1 MSAPDS
7 VPATVL
13 PIIPLPSGHVLLP
26 GVTKRIQITDRP
38 DVVALLQKVFGQSA
52 EEFLSNAH
60 KLVGCLPLK
69 APSQVHFIRDK
80 ADQRHVEGASE
91 SPQDREAFGVEDMTE
106 RIIKAVVTSDPKI
119 PGPKDLF
126 THGVSAKVIGL
137 EERTAGGITVLVEGI
152 SVFKLGRVMQETPYI
167 EAHVDYSEIEDRP
180 VDAVGQKNFLEI
192 KALTKELVIL
202 LRMSALTLRTGTGL
216 PPLLARRADQFVS
229 GKDPSEAAGLAYF
242 MVSVVDASYADQL
255 AMLTAPTVN
264 EKLEKAVEVL
274 TRNVNTVRQQLKNS
288 SKVIIKRPDTS
299 LMRVSPRFGRFQQSR
314 DDDDPEDE
322 HGQLVKRVQESHLSP
337 EAATVA
343 QRELKRLKR
352 MMPAQAEY
360 QVCRNYIE
368 NIVEVP
374 WVKTTDDK
382 LDSSMLSRA
391 RKQLNDDH
399 HGLDKVKKRL
409 LEYLAVLRLKK
420 QLEDESSQAAA
431 VQATDNKEITPA
443 PRKFQDKSPILLLVG
458 PPGVGKTS
466 LAKSIATALGR
477 KFHRI
482 SLGGVRDE
490 AEIRGH
496 RRTYVAAL
504 PGVIV
509 GALKKVG
516 VVNPVILLDEI
527 DKLGGSSFHGD
538 PSAAM
543 LEVLDPEQNW
553 SFTDH
558 YMGIPL
564 DLSKVMFIATANSL
578 ETIPAP
584 LLDRMEMIYLSG
596 YTTLEKKAIAS
607 RYLIP
612 KQLQAN
618 GLQTEQLQLSDEVL
632 LKVIQSYTREAGV
645 RNLEREIGSV
655 CRAKAVEFAEARD
668 ESNLEKYRP
677 IVTLKDVEN
686 ILGIEKYEE
695 EIVERDLRPGVVT
708 GLVAYSS
715 GVGGSVLF
723 IECSDYPGNGRLH
736 LTGHLGKVLKESAE
750 VALTW
755 VKSNATLLGLTS
767 DPTEDILKNR
777 SVHLHCPSGGVP
789 KDGPSAGCAITICL
803 ISLFSGQK
811 VSPQI
816 AMTGEMSLRG
826 KVTAVGGIREKTIG
840 AMRAGVK
847 TVLLPEQNRKD
858 GQELPDEVKKGVEIV
873 YIRNIW
879 EAIRAIWPEW
889 TVVDEHL
896 GRLESHL

>member
-1 MSAPDS
+1 MDPG
-7 VPATVL
+7 PTITNVL

-26 GVTKRIQITDRP
+26 GVTKRINVTDRP
-38 DVVALLQKVFGQSA
+38 DIAALLRNVFGQSP
-52 EEFLSNAH
+52 EQFLSNAH
-60 KLVGCLPLK
+60 KLVGCVPLK
-69 APSQVHFIRDK
+69 APSQVQFIRDK
-80 ADQRHVEGASE
+80 ADQRHLEGATE
-91 SPQDREAFGVEDMTE
+91 TPQEGQAFGVEDVTE
-106 RIIKAVVTSDPKI
+106 RAIKAVTTPDPKL
-119 PGPKDLF
+119 PAPKDLF
-126 THGVSAKVIGL
+126 THGVAAKVVGL
-137 EERTAGGITVLVEGI
+137 EERTAGGMTILVEGI
-152 SVFKLGRVMQETPYI
+152 SIFKLGPITQETPYI
-167 EAHVDYSEIEDRP
+167 SADVEYAEIEEKA
-180 VDAVGQKNFLEI
+180 VDPVGQKHFLEI
-192 KALTKELVIL
+192 KALTRELVIL
-202 LRMSALTLRTGTGL
+202 LRMSAITLRTGTGL

-229 GKDPSEAAGLAYF
+229 SKNPSEATGLAYF
-242 MVSVVDASYADQL
+242 MVSVVDSTYADQL
-255 AMLTAPTVN
+255 AMLTNPTVN
-264 EKLEKAVEVL
+264 GKLEKAVEVV
-274 TRNVNTVRQQLKNS
+274 TRQVNTVRQQLKS
-288 SKVIIKRPDTS
+288 SQKVVVKRPDSTVI
-299 LMRVSPRFGRFQQSR
+299 RAPPRFRPFQQAR
-314 DDDDPEDE
+314 DDDEEDE
-322 HGQLVKRVQESHLSP
+322 HGQLTKRAQESKLSP
-337 EAATVA
+337 EAATVVM
-343 QRELKRLKR
+343 RELRRLKR

-368 NIVEVP
+368 NIIEVP

-382 LDSSMLSRA
+382 LDSTMLARA

-399 HGLDKVKKRL
+399 HGLEKVKKRL

-420 QLEDESSQAAA
+420 QLEEESSQAVA
-431 VQATDNKEITPA
+431 VKSTDGKEAPA
-443 PRKFQDKSPILLLVG
+443 PAPPRKFQDKSPILLLVG

-578 ETIPAP
+578 DSIPAP

-607 RYLIP
+607 RYLVP
-612 KQLQAN
+612 KQLQVN
-618 GLQTEQLQLSDEVL
+618 GLQAEQLVLSDDVL

-668 ESNLEKYRP
+668 EGKLSNYKP
-677 IVTLKDVEN
+677 NVTVKDVEN

-695 EIVERDLRPGVVT
+695 EIVERDLRPGIVT

-715 GVGGSVLF
+715 GIGGSVLF

-767 DPTEDILKNR
+767 DPTEDFLKNR

-789 KDGPSAGCAITICL
+789 KDGPSAGCAITLCL

-879 EAIRAIWPEW
+879 EAIRAVWPEW
-889 TVVDEHL
+889 TVVDEHI